1 LETLPH
7 GCAKSAQDLAHTG
20 FHGLDDERP
29 HVALLPLNVA
39 AVVSFDF
46 PTSGLEMPS
55 QPAIDD

>member
-1 LETLPH
+1 
-7 GCAKSAQDLAHTG
+7 LAHTG